1 MKQEAPPLP
10 RRNRHLD
17 SGLLKDEDK
26 VLYAQLRKQSPSG
39 IPRLQHVGKNNSPE
53 DNPRR
58 YERSTAQHQ
67 NKRRCSPPS
76 VPRSVYS
83 EIRPLDCKS
92 RSLPFL
98 DNISDGEQSYILS
111 SHPHTPPRFSPK
123 PMRRILCNDPPSEK
137 RDSYS
142 SGHNLEYINDSAVYY
157 LAGRPGCPH
166 TTLSKTRSEQHE
178 ESVYAEVSGVV
189 PSPQGNTYELNEGKE
204 DTTKPEH
211 NNSTY
216 EPLEDSKPKH
226 KHSSWGLKVSVV
238 VCKVNVSVNVICSC
252 LIINTFFLYTSYRMR
267 NGNGCSLRSRRNGE
281 EFIS

>member
-39 IPRLQHVGKNNSPE
+39 IPRLQHARKNNLPE

-58 YERSTAQHQ
+58 YERSTTQYQ

-76 VPRSVYS
+76 VPHSVYS
-83 EIRPLDCKS
+83 EIRPLDGKS

-98 DNISDGEQSYILS
+98 DNISDGEQSYRLS
-111 SHPHTPPRFSPK
+111 SRPHTPPRFSPK

-137 RDSYS
+137 GDSYS
-142 SGHNLEYINDSAVYY
+142 SGHNLECVSDSAVYY
-157 LAGRPGCPH
+157 LAGRPGYPH
-166 TTLSKTRSEQHE
+166 TMLSETRLEQ

-189 PSPQGNTYELNEGKE
+189 PSNRVNTFELNQGKE
-204 DTTKPEH
+204 DTAQPEH
-211 NNSTY
+211 NSGTY

-238 VCKVNVSVNVICSC
+238 VCKVNVRVNVILSC
-252 LIINTFFLYTSYRMR
+252 LIVTLNTFFFNLPQ
-267 NGNGCSLRSRRNGE
+267 NEKWKWLFPE
-281 EFIS
+281 VKKKW